1 MNARP
6 STATSRTTL
15 PIVELRQY
23 AMRPG
28 QRDEL
33 IELFERHFLESQEAL
48 DMEVPGHFR
57 DLDDPDR
64 FVWLRGFADLATR
77 LAGLTAFY
85 SAPIWYAHR
94 EAANA
99 TMIDSDNVHLL
110 GEARPGSGLSWR
122 GGGGTGGDDRAARP
136 ELARAG
142 QASDTRTLV
151 EITTYALA
159 AAADAPLIA
168 RFTEELEPLLSEHGG
183 ALLGVYQTLA
193 VANDYPRLPVREGEW
208 VLTTVARYAEAS
220 AHARAEAAI
229 ARSARW
235 NERFAPLLAER
246 QLLIERRRLQPAAR
260 SLMRDQRGGQ
270 AKRAPH
276 I

>member
-1 MNARP
+1 MSAQR
-6 STATSRTTL
+6 STL
-15 PIVELRQY
+15 PIIELRQY

-28 QRDEL
+28 RRDEL

-77 LAGLTAFY
+77 LTGLTAFY
-85 SAPIWYAHR
+85 SAPLWVAHR

-122 GGGGTGGDDRAARP
+122 RGGDGDDGGGERATRP

-142 QASDTRTLV
+142 QASDARTLT
-151 EITTYALA
+151 EITTYALTK
-159 AAADAPLIA
+159 AADEPLIA
-168 RFTEELEPLLSEHGG
+168 RFTEELRPLLLEHSG
-183 ALLGVYQTLA
+183 ALLGVYRTLA
-193 VANDYPRLPVREGEW
+193 VANDYPRLPVREGES
-208 VLTTVARYAEAS
+208 VLATVARYADVES
-220 AHARAEAAI
+220 HARAEEAI

-235 NERFAPLLAER
+235 SDRFAPLLAER

-260 SLMRDQRGGQ
+260 SLMRD
-270 AKRAPH
+270 P
-276 I
+276 

>member
-1 MNARP
+1 MSAQP
-6 STATSRTTL
+6 SNMTL

-28 QRDEL
+28 RRDEL

-64 FVWLRGFADLATR
+64 FVWLRGYADLATR
-77 LAGLTAFY
+77 LSGLTAFY
-85 SAPIWYAHR
+85 SAPLWLAHR

-99 TMIDSDNVHLL
+99 TMLDSDNVHLL

-122 GGGGTGGDDRAARP
+122 GGEDRAARP

-142 QASDTRTLV
+142 QASEARALL

-159 AAADAPLIA
+159 KPAGAPLIA
-168 RFTEELEPLLSEHGG
+168 RFTEELGPLLAEHGG
-183 ALLGVYQTLA
+183 ALCGVYRTLA
-193 VANDYPRLPVREGEW
+193 VANDYPRLPVREGES
-208 VLTTVARYAEAS
+208 VLTTVARYADAS
-220 AHARAEAAI
+220 AHARAEEAI

-235 NERFAPLLAER
+235 NDRFAPLLAE
-246 QLLIERRRLQPAAR
+246 QHLLIERRRLQPAAR
-260 SLMRDQRGGQ
+260 SLLRD
-270 AKRAPH
+270 
-276 I
+276 